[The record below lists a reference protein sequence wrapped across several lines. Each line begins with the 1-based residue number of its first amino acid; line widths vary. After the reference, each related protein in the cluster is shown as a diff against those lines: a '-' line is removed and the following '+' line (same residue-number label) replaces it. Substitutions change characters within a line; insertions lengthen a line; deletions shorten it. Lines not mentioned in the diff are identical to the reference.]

1 MNGGKDR
8 RALLLDELFATI
20 DSMDTSGFVARLT
33 PGAEFRFGNA
43 PAANGSAQ
51 IGEAV
56 GAFFATIA
64 GLRHELS
71 KVIADGDSL
80 ACEGNV
86 TYTRHDGTQ
95 VSIPFADTFVFDGD
109 LIDSYRIYIDIAPL
123 YATTP

>member
-8 RALLLDELFATI
+8 RALLDELFAAI

-43 PAANGSAQ
+43 PAVNGSAP

-56 GAFFATIA
+56 GAFFETIA
-64 GLRHELS
+64 GLHHEVS
-71 KVIADGDSL
+71 KVIVDGTSM
-80 ACEGNV
+80 ACEGSV

-95 VSIPFADTFVFDGD
+95 VRLPFADTFDFDGD
-109 LIDSYRIYIDIAPL
+109 LIDSYRIYIDISPL
-123 YATTP
+123 YAPAP